1 MGILSQRR
9 RWTGS
14 SDFGHSAVTGAD
26 LISAASTNENIG
38 GGVQEKIGQKCSES
52 LNNETPSA

>member
-14 SDFGHSAVTGAD
+14 SDFGHSAATGAD

-38 GGVQEKIGQKCSES
+38 GEVQEKIGQ
-52 LNNETPSA
+52 NVPDH